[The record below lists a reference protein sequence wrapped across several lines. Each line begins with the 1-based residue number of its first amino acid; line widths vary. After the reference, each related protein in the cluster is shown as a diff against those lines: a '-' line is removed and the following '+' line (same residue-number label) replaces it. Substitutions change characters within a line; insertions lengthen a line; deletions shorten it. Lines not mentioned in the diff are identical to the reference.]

1 MYKKMISL
9 TAIMAMIVILVMPA
23 RAYADET
30 QAESQ
35 PVLKYSVL
43 MSGASEWQEADNGE
57 YVGEPENKDAE
68 ISKLKLDVLDSV
80 TEENLNGI
88 TYSVADPEGNWN
100 EYVTAARRLD
110 LTANRR

>member
-9 TAIMAMIVILVMPA
+9 TAIMAMIVTLVMPA

-80 TEENLNGI
+80 TEENLNETDCMTEYNGI
-88 TYSVADPEGNWN
+88 I
-100 EYVTAARRLD
+100 R
-110 LTANRR
+110 

>member
-9 TAIMAMIVILVMPA
+9 TAIMAMNRYISYA
-23 RAYADET
+23 GRAYADET

-88 TYSVADPEGNWN
+88 TYSVARSRGKLE
-100 EYVTAARRLD
+100 
-110 LTANRR
+110 

>member
-1 MYKKMISL
+1 MYKKMRL
-9 TAIMAMIVILVMPA
+9 TAIMANDRYIS
-23 RAYADET
+23 YAGQHGVDET

-68 ISKLKLDVLDSV
+68 ISKLKIRCFDSV
-80 TEENLNGI
+80 TGKFE
-88 TYSVADPEGNWN
+88 
-100 EYVTAARRLD
+100 
-110 LTANRR
+110 

>member
-1 MYKKMISL
+1 
-9 TAIMAMIVILVMPA
+9 
-23 RAYADET
+23 
-30 QAESQ
+30 
-35 PVLKYSVL
+35 

-88 TYSVADPEGNWN
+88 TYSVADAEGNWN
-100 EYVTAARRLD
+100 EYVTAGQETGFDSEQKIAAFKIK
-110 LTANRR
+110 LTIVHMFKLMIRVKDSGLAGPKMMPHPELKDMIVA